1 MASANKILMLLVL
14 ITVLFA
20 TLATSTPIPDLDKR
34 APVMHV
40 SAPRSGFFWAQ
51 KSLQNVSWW
60 CTECKATDGVKIKI
74 ICNGKS
80 AFSTTGNNANTGQK
94 DIKVDPA
101 WAPEGASCSVKVV
114 LKSNSNVFGTS
125 NGSVI
130 IVKTQE

>member
-1 MASANKILMLLVL
+1 MQTKKLIINK
-14 ITVLFA
+14 
-20 TLATSTPIPDLDKR
+20 LDK
-34 APVMHV
+34 
-40 SAPRSGFFWAQ
+40 F
-51 KSLQNVSWW
+51 LQ
-60 CTECKATDGVKIKI
+60 
-74 ICNGKS
+74 
-80 AFSTTGNNANTGQK
+80 GNNANTGQK